1 MDIEKRITD
10 KVRNTIKEYSLLD
23 KKEDVLVALSGGKD
37 SISVLYILKN
47 LGYKV
52 SALTIDL
59 NIGDYTKKNVAYAR
73 EFCKEHSIPYN
84 ETSLRKEF
92 GYSLCYIRSI
102 LNSKGLNL
110 KSCTICGILR
120 RYLINRI
127 ARELKADKL
136 VTGHN
141 IDDEVQS
148 VMMNILRNDMSLMS
162 RIGPISG
169 ISKDIKF
176 VPRVKPLYFCKEE
189 DIVKFS
195 KKMGFDVVYESCPCS
210 VDVYRRFV
218 LNTMDAYEKEESDV
232 KSNVIKNFIKI
243 MPSLKKEYKAK
254 DKFQY
259 CEVCKEPSKNE
270 VCKTCKLISILK
282 PNQANA

>member
-1 MDIEKRITD
+1 MDIETFIFD
-10 KVRNTIKEYSLLD
+10 KVKKTISDYKLLD
-23 KKEDVLVALSGGKD
+23 EKERILVALSGGKD
-37 SISVLYILKN
+37 SISVLYILKK
-47 LGYKV
+47 LGYDV

-59 NIGDYTKKNVAYAR
+59 NIGSYTKKNVITAR
-73 EFCKEHSIPYN
+73 EFCKEYGIDYH

-102 LNSKGLNL
+102 FHSKGLNL

-120 RYLINRI
+120 RYLVNKI

-141 IDDEVQS
+141 LDDEAQS
-148 VMMNILRNDMSLMS
+148 VVMNLLRNDMSLMS

-169 ISKDIKF
+169 TSSDKKF
-176 VPRVKPLYFCKEE
+176 VPRVKPLYFCRE
-189 DIVKFS
+189 DDIIKFS
-195 KKMGFDVVYESCPCS
+195 KSKGFNVTYEACPCS

-218 LNTMDAYEKEESDV
+218 LNTLDDFENIEKDV
-232 KSNVIKNFIKI
+232 KINIITNFINLAP
-243 MPSLKKEYKAK
+243 MLKKEYKSK

-259 CEVCKEPSKNE
+259 CSICSEPSKND
-270 VCKTCKLISILK
+270 VCKTCKLIKILK
-282 PNQANA
+282 PA